1 MSGAGWEVEPEV
13 LGELEVKEG
22 VRIREGLQVSL
33 VPDFYHTE
41 RKLGPEEERSHS
53 SSRR

>member
-1 MSGAGWEVEPEV
+1 MEV

-22 VRIREGLQVSL
+22 VRIKEGLQVNL

-41 RKLGPEEERSHS
+41 RKLRPKEERSHS
-53 SSRR
+53 FSMR